1 MMTEID
7 APIHRGEMLLLGSF
21 LENKELTYL
30 NQIIA
35 KMYSFHNKEK
45 AFNNFL
51 GDLKE
56 LVFFQKGDV
65 YFYKQVDDHINFE
78 DFIYVDWDAPALNSY
93 LDTYCNLD
101 DVLPLVANKQPI
113 MFRSTD
119 IFITTE
125 REKTQYY
132 SELLAPAGMQYSI
145 EGNLY
150 ISEDGYVG
158 GIGLHRSDNH
168 SDFAQKDLEILKI
181 IRPHLANL
189 ARDFCEEKAD
199 KNDYT
204 SPLPFLSNIKELGI
218 CIWDFDLKLL
228 ESNLDKNLLVPSKHR
243 AELIRSLITICK
255 GLREKVIRKGKVPF
269 PEERRMKSK
278 VSIDGKSY
286 FADVTFSET
295 EHNGK
300 GRFVAIVYDYSAIFS
315 NIMSAIRSTYK
326 LTEREFE
333 ILQHVI
339 NGYSNQ
345 EIAAKLYIS
354 IPTVK
359 KHLTSVYQKIGIAG
373 KNQLLNVVL

>member
-1 MMTEID
+1 MS
-7 APIHRGEMLLLGSF
+7 SF
-21 LENKELTYL
+21 LENKEIVFL

-35 KMYSFHNKEK
+35 KMYSIRNKEK
-45 AFNNFL
+45 AFNSFL

-65 YFYKQVDDHINFE
+65 YFYKHVDGHIDFE

-119 IFITTE
+119 VFITAE
-125 REKTQYY
+125 RQKTQYY

-150 ISEDGYVG
+150 ISDDGYVG
-158 GIGLHRSDNH
+158 GIGLHRSDEH
-168 SDFAQKDLEILKI
+168 RDFSQKDLEILKMV
-181 IRPHLANL
+181 RPHLANL
-189 ARDFCEEKAD
+189 AKDFCEEKAD
-199 KNDYT
+199 KDDYT

-228 ESNLDKNLLVPSKHR
+228 ESNLDKNLFVPSKHR
-243 AELIRSLITICK
+243 EELIRSLITLCK
-255 GLREKVIRKGKVPF
+255 GLRDKVIRKGKVVF

-286 FADVTFSET
+286 FADVAFSET
-295 EHNGK
+295 EPNGK
-300 GRFVAIVYDYSAIFS
+300 GRFIAIVYDYAAIFS
-315 NIMSAIRSTYK
+315 NIMSALRSTYNI
-326 LTEREFE
+326 TEREFE
-333 ILQHVI
+333 ILQCVI

-354 IPTVK
+354 TPTVK
-359 KHLTSVYQKIGIAG
+359 KHLTSVYQKIGITG